1 METTNHGSIVI
12 KGKNYTLIYDP
23 RNKFYVSLVFNSGI
37 GGDFLIPS
45 ACDSNERV
53 DEFIDITS
61 CELVEEADAAK
72 LIFTAKTTLWDK
84 AEYVFTCDDDRVLYG
99 YTVYGSGKI
108 DNARFFEGFLKDDS
122 RRDIYFYPYFCGP
135 NRLLSH
141 HRHYKE
147 FAYSSAPHFTD
158 VFSFGIN
165 SSDKRWFKYYET
177 TMIRVNSSRYY
188 EGGDWLSTPPPYLYL
203 LSNREH
209 SACVSMGLVVKPNEN
224 RFLKYE
230 YLGGEGFGL
239 YLDYDGYTK
248 ADDLWESPQIVFEQ
262 SGPDVY
268 GALDRYCDY
277 LRGIGVCKTVNRS
290 GIPAWWKKPIF
301 GGWGEQVFHSNRWT
315 EYYGEKAQNWDN
327 DNCHLFCTQDAY
339 NTMLETLES
348 KGIDPTILIVDNRW
362 FKENRQFDVDEEL
375 WPDMKGFIKEQHA
388 KGRKVIL
395 WTSPWHYCH
404 SGTGSDVPIDCQMIF
419 DDRAAYELELDTDIF
434 YKACKR
440 EMKKVRKELVI
451 PPSTLTEPTW
461 KFFVDPQNKKYESL
475 LREKLHYL
483 LSPEGLD
490 ADGFEFDYTHFL
502 PINRGLLP
510 IDGER
515 GDQLYGAEI
524 LHALLGIYY
533 DQAKRSKKDAL
544 IISHTF
550 NPYFNDV
557 TDMLRLQDI
566 YTDRSSVVPQM
577 EHRAKIA
584 KAVMPG
590 CAIHTDQHPMPSL
603 SAWREYAEFQPN
615 IGNPCLYYVSG
626 IETTHEEFT
635 EADFELLRNIWNDY
649 NANR

>member
-1 METTNHGSIVI
+1 MKITNNGSIAI
-12 KGKNYTLIYDP
+12 EGKNYTLTYNP
-23 RNKFYVSLVFNSGI
+23 ENKFYASLVFGSGL

-45 ACDSNERV
+45 ACDRDEAV
-53 DEFIDITS
+53 DEFIDILS
-61 CELVEEADAAK
+61 HELTEAGGAAK
-72 LIFTAKTTLWDK
+72 LTFTAQTTLWEK
-84 AEYVFTCDDDRVLYG
+84 VEYTFTCTDDRVLYG
-99 YTVYGSGKI
+99 YKVFGSGKI
-108 DNARFFEGFLKDDS
+108 DNVRFFEGFLKDDS

-135 NRLLSH
+135 NRKLSH
-141 HRHYKE
+141 HRPYKE
-147 FAYSSAPHFTD
+147 FAHSSTPGFTD

-177 TMIRVNSSRYY
+177 TMIRVNSNRYY

-203 LSNREH
+203 LSDRDH
-209 SACVSMGLVVKPNEN
+209 TDCVTMGLVAKPGQN

-248 ADDLWESPQIVFEQ
+248 VDGSWETPQIVFEQ
-262 SGPDVY
+262 TGPDVY
-268 GALDRYCDY
+268 EGLDKYCDY
-277 LRGIGVCKTVNRS
+277 LREIGVCETVDRTD
-290 GIPAWWKKPIF
+290 IPAWWKKPIF
-301 GGWGEQVFHSNRWT
+301 GGWGEQVFHSNRWS
-315 EYYGEKAQNWDN
+315 EYYGEQAQNWDN
-327 DNCHLFCTQDAY
+327 DNCHLFCTQAAY

-348 KGIDPTILIVDNRW
+348 KGVDPTILIVDNRW
-362 FKENRQFDVDEEL
+362 FQENHQFDVDEVL

-404 SGTGSDVPIDCQMIF
+404 SGTGLDVPIEYQMIF
-419 DDRAAYELELDTDIF
+419 DERMAFELELDTDIF

-461 KFFVDPQNKKYESL
+461 KFFVDPQNEKYEKL
-475 LREKLHYL
+475 LREKIDYL
-483 LSPEGLD
+483 LSPQGLD

-502 PINRGLLP
+502 PMNRGLLP
-510 IDGER
+510 VGGER
-515 GDQLYGAEI
+515 DDQLYGAEI
-524 LHALLGIYY
+524 LHALLAIYH

-550 NPYFNDV
+550 NAYFNDV

-566 YTDRSSVVPQM
+566 YTDRASVVPQM

-603 SAWREYAEFQPN
+603 AAWREYAEFQPS
-615 IGNPCLYYVSG
+615 IGNPCLYYVTG

-635 EADFELLRNIWNDY
+635 DEDFAMLRRTWGEY
-649 NANR
+649 SG